1 MMSKMIGNKNYL
13 YGGFTLQSSRSSN
26 TNLFGFEDSTGVL
39 NLSVNASWYHRFTQ
53 RAWMVATYSF
63 SRSRTQVTPYFANRA
78 NVEGDAGIANGANST
93 PANWGPPGLG
103 FASGIAGLSDAT
115 STYNR
120 PETNSL
126 SYNVEWYH
134 QRHDIKMG
142 GDFRRQESNIR
153 SQANPEGTLG
163 FTGTATQ
170 GTVNGVASGG
180 SDFADFLLGI
190 PDTSSIAYGNA
201 DKYLRQSVYDLYAR
215 DDFRVNSEFSVNWG
229 IRWEYGAPVTE
240 LKGRLVNLDV
250 GPGFTAE
257 QAVLASSPVGAL
269 TGQSYPT
276 SLVART
282 RSELRRMWGL
292 RGGRS
297 RGRRC

>member
-1 MMSKMIGNKNYL
+1 MPVG
-13 YGGFTLQSSRSSN
+13 TTASRSGCDGCD
-26 TNLFGFEDSTGVL
+26 LFV
-39 NLSVNASWYHRFTQ
+39 Q
-53 RAWMVATYSF
+53 PVA
-63 SRSRTQVTPYFANRA
+63 TQVTPYFANRE
-78 NVEGDAGIANGANST
+78 NVEGDAQIANGANST

-126 SYNVEWYH
+126 SYNVEWYT
-134 QRHDIKMG
+134 
-142 GDFRRQESNIR
+142 S
-153 SQANPEGTLG
+153 GT
-163 FTGTATQ
+163 
-170 GTVNGVASGG
+170 
-180 SDFADFLLGI
+180 
-190 PDTSSIAYGNA
+190 TSSSAGTFA
-201 DKYLRQSVYDLYAR
+201 GRSSTFGRRRTRRGRLVLPARPRRARSTGLPRAGRTLRTFAGDSRHQQHCVWQRGQVPSPIRLRSVCAR
-215 DDFRVNSEFSVNWG
+215 RLPCELGVQRELG

-276 SLVART
+276 SLVRPDKNGVAPNV
-282 RSELRRMWGL
+282 GL